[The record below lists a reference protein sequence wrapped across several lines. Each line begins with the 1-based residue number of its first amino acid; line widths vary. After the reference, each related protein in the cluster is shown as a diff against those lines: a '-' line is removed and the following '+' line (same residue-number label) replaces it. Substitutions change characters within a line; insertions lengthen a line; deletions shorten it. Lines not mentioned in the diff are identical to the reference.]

1 MQKMIILLFLEVGDK
16 PNSKSDSHILQL
28 PNRTKKAPILGL
40 SILIESLLFVVIY
53 FFHQS
58 QGNKFLLVDFLS

>member
-28 PNRTKKAPILGL
+28 PNRIKKSPKIGALN
-40 SILIESLLFVVIY
+40 SY
-53 FFHQS
+53 
-58 QGNKFLLVDFLS
+58 